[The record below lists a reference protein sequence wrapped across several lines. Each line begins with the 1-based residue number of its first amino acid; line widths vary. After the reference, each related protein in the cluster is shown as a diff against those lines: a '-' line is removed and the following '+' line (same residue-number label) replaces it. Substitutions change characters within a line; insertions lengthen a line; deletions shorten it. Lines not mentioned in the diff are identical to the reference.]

1 MRKQII
7 LNLCLYCDIIALR
20 YYKKRV
26 INMNLSKFRGVFV
39 ALNAIYDEND
49 CVNLDVTKKLVK
61 IYKEKGVSG
70 VYVCGSTGEGFL
82 LSTEERMQVAQAVK
96 EASGDD
102 FTVIVHVGCA
112 SSKESII
119 LAKHAEKI
127 GVDAISAVPSVYYH
141 LPAKSVE
148 MHWNSIIDS
157 TDLPFI
163 IYNIPQLTSFHLPY
177 DLFERMAKN
186 PKVIGIK
193 NSEEPVFNME
203 RFRTIAG
210 KDFIIFNG
218 SDEQFLGGRLMGAD
232 AGIGGTYGTMPEL
245 FVQLDKYICDGEI
258 EKAKAL
264 QYKINDVIFDLL
276 SCPSLY
282 GAAKQVIS
290 VRFGVDAGQPR
301 CPFLPVERDEKIFAI
316 ADKIDKIASEF

>member
-1 MRKQII
+1 MKTI
-7 LNLCLYCDIIALR
+7 D
-20 YYKKRV
+20 
-26 INMNLSKFRGVFV
+26 LSKFKGVFV
-39 ALNAIYDEND
+39 ALNAIFDEND
-49 CVNLDVTKKLVK
+49 CVDLETTKKLVK
-61 IYKEKGVSG
+61 IYREKGVKG

-82 LSTEERMQVAQAVK
+82 LSTEERMQVAEAVK
-96 EASGDD
+96 QAAGDD

-112 SSKESII
+112 GSKESIR

-127 GVDAISAVPSVYYH
+127 GVDAISAVPSVYYR
-141 LPAKSVE
+141 LPPKSVE
-148 MHWNSIIDS
+148 MHWNAIIDS

-210 KDFIIFNG
+210 DDFIIFNG

-245 FVQLDKYICDGEI
+245 FVALDKYICNGEI

-264 QYKINDVIFDLL
+264 QYKINEIIFDLL
-276 SCPSLY
+276 ACDSLY

-290 VRFGVDAGQPR
+290 VRFNVNAGQPR
-301 CPFLPVERDEKIFAI
+301 CPFLPVARDEKIYAI
-316 ADKIDKIASEF
+316 AEKIEKAVTEIQANA

>member
-1 MRKQII
+1 
-7 LNLCLYCDIIALR
+7 
-20 YYKKRV
+20 
-26 INMNLSKFRGVFV
+26 MNLSKFKGIFV

-49 CVNLDVTKKLVK
+49 CINLQATKALVK
-61 IYKEKGVSG
+61 IYREKGVKG

-82 LSTEERMQVAQAVK
+82 LSTEERMQIAEAVK
-96 EASGDD
+96 EAAGDD

-112 SSKESII
+112 GSKESIL

-127 GVDAISAVPSVYYH
+127 GVDAISAVPSVYYR

-148 MHWNSIIDS
+148 MHWNAIIDS

-163 IYNIPQLTSFHLPY
+163 IYNIPQLTSFNLPY

-193 NSEEPVFNME
+193 NSEEPVYNME

-210 KDFIIFNG
+210 DDFIIFNG
-218 SDEQFLGGRLMGAD
+218 SDEQYLGGRLMGAD

-245 FVQLDKYICDGEI
+245 FVQLDKYICEGKI
-258 EKAKAL
+258 EKAKEL
-264 QYKINDVIFDLL
+264 QYKINDIIFDLL
-276 SCPSLY
+276 SCESLY
-282 GAAKQVIS
+282 GAAKQVIA
-290 VRFGVDAGQPR
+290 VRFNIKAGQPR
-301 CPFLPVERDEKIFAI
+301 CPFLPVKRDEKIFAI
-316 ADKIDKIASEF
+316 ADKIEKAVAEISDNA

>member
-1 MRKQII
+1 M
-7 LNLCLYCDIIALR
+7 
-20 YYKKRV
+20 KKAD
-26 INMNLSKFRGVFV
+26 LSKFKGVFV
-39 ALNAIYDEND
+39 ALNAIFDEND
-49 CVNLDVTKKLVK
+49 CVDLETTKTLVK
-61 IYKEKGVSG
+61 IYREKGVKG

-82 LSTEERMQVAQAVK
+82 LSTEERMQVTEAVK
-96 EASGDD
+96 EAAGDD

-112 SSKESII
+112 GSKESIR

-127 GVDAISAVPSVYYH
+127 GVDAISAVPSVYYR
-141 LPAKSVE
+141 LPPKSVE
-148 MHWNSIIDS
+148 MHWNAIIDS

-163 IYNIPQLTSFHLPY
+163 IYNIPQLTGFHLPY

-210 KDFIIFNG
+210 DDFIIFNG

-245 FVQLDKYICDGEI
+245 FVALDKYICDGEI

-264 QYKINDVIFDLL
+264 QYKINEIIFDLL
-276 SCPSLY
+276 ACDSLY

-290 VRFGVDAGQPR
+290 VRFNVNAGQPR
-301 CPFLPVERDEKIFAI
+301 CPFLPVARDERIFAI
-316 ADKIDKIASEF
+316 ADKIEKAVAEIADNA

>member
-1 MRKQII
+1 
-7 LNLCLYCDIIALR
+7 
-20 YYKKRV
+20 
-26 INMNLSKFRGVFV
+26 MNLKKFKGVFV
-39 ALNAIYDEND
+39 ALNAIFDEND
-49 CVNLDVTKKLVK
+49 CVDLETTKKLVK
-61 IYKEKGVSG
+61 IYREKGVKG

-82 LSTEERMQVAQAVK
+82 LSTEERMRVAEAVK
-96 EASGDD
+96 QAAGDD

-112 SSKESII
+112 GSKESIR
-119 LAKHAEKI
+119 LAKHAERI

-141 LPAKSVE
+141 LPPKSVE
-148 MHWNSIIDS
+148 MHWNAIIDS

-163 IYNIPQLTSFHLPY
+163 IYNIPQLTAFHLPY

-193 NSEEPVFNME
+193 NSEEPIFNME

-210 KDFIIFNG
+210 DDFIIFNG

-245 FVQLDKYICDGEI
+245 FVALDKYICDGEI

-264 QYKINDVIFDLL
+264 QYKINEIIFDLL
-276 SCPSLY
+276 ACDSLY

-290 VRFGVDAGQPR
+290 VRFNVNAGQPR
-301 CPFLPVERDEKIFAI
+301 CPFLPVARDEKIYAI
-316 ADKIDKIASEF
+316 ADKIEKAVAEIKENA

>member
-1 MRKQII
+1 M
-7 LNLCLYCDIIALR
+7 
-20 YYKKRV
+20 V
-26 INMNLSKFRGVFV
+26 IYMNLSKFKGVFV
-39 ALNAIYDEND
+39 ALNAIFDEND
-49 CVNLDVTKKLVK
+49 CVDLETTKNLVK
-61 IYKEKGVSG
+61 IYREKGVKG

-82 LSTEERMQVAQAVK
+82 LSTEERMQVAEAVK
-96 EASGDD
+96 QAAGDD

-112 SSKESII
+112 GSKESIL

-141 LPAKSVE
+141 LPPKSVE
-148 MHWNSIIDS
+148 MHWNAIIDS

-163 IYNIPQLTSFHLPY
+163 IYNIPQLTAFHLPY

-210 KDFIIFNG
+210 DDFIIFNG

-245 FVQLDKYICDGEI
+245 FVALDKYICDGEI

-264 QYKINDVIFDLL
+264 QYKINEIIFDLL
-276 SCPSLY
+276 ACDSLY

-290 VRFGVDAGQPR
+290 VRFNVNAGQPR
-301 CPFLPVERDEKIFAI
+301 CPFLPVARDEKIYAI
-316 ADKIDKIASEF
+316 ADKIEKAVAEIKANT

>member
-1 MRKQII
+1 MKTI
-7 LNLCLYCDIIALR
+7 D
-20 YYKKRV
+20 
-26 INMNLSKFRGVFV
+26 LSKFKGVFV
-39 ALNAIYDEND
+39 ALNAIFDEND
-49 CVNLDVTKKLVK
+49 CVDLETTKKLVK
-61 IYKEKGVSG
+61 IYREKGVKG

-82 LSTEERMQVAQAVK
+82 LSTEERMQVAEAVK
-96 EASGDD
+96 QAAGDD

-112 SSKESII
+112 GSKESIR

-127 GVDAISAVPSVYYH
+127 GVDAISAVPSVYYR
-141 LPAKSVE
+141 LPPKSVE
-148 MHWNSIIDS
+148 MHWNAIIDS

-210 KDFIIFNG
+210 DDFIIFNG

-245 FVQLDKYICDGEI
+245 FVALDKYICDGEI

-264 QYKINDVIFDLL
+264 QYIINEIIFDLL
-276 SCPSLY
+276 ACDSLY

-290 VRFGVDAGQPR
+290 VRFNVNAGQPR
-301 CPFLPVERDEKIFAI
+301 CPFLPVARDEKIYAI
-316 ADKIDKIASEF
+316 AEKIEKAVTEIQANA

>member
-1 MRKQII
+1 
-7 LNLCLYCDIIALR
+7 
-20 YYKKRV
+20 
-26 INMNLSKFRGVFV
+26 MNLSKFRGVFV

-96 EASGDD
+96 EAAGDD

-148 MHWNSIIDS
+148 LHWNSIIDS

-245 FVQLDKYICDGEI
+245 FVQLDKYICGGEI
-258 EKAKAL
+258 EKAKEL

-316 ADKIDKIASEF
+316 ADKIDKIAAEF

>member
-1 MRKQII
+1 MIKI
-7 LNLCLYCDIIALR
+7 D
-20 YYKKRV
+20 
-26 INMNLSKFRGVFV
+26 LSKFRGVFV

-49 CVNLDVTKKLVK
+49 CVNLEVTKELVK
-61 IYKEKGVSG
+61 IYREKGVKG

-82 LSTEERMQVAQAVK
+82 LSVAERMQIAEAVK
-96 EASGDD
+96 EVAGND

-127 GVDAISAVPSVYYH
+127 GVDAISAVPSVYYR

-148 MHWNSIIDS
+148 NHWNAIIDS
-157 TDLPFI
+157 TNLPFI
-163 IYNIPQLTSFHLPY
+163 IYNIPQLTSFTLPY

-193 NSEEPVFNME
+193 NSEEPVYNME

-210 KDFIIFNG
+210 NDFIIFNG
-218 SDEQFLGGRLMGAD
+218 SDEQYLGGRLMGAD

-245 FVQLDKYICDGEI
+245 FVQLDKYICEGEI
-258 EKAKAL
+258 EKAKDL
-264 QYKINDVIFDLL
+264 QYKINDIIFDLL
-276 SCPSLY
+276 SCESLY

-290 VRFGVDAGQPR
+290 VRFNIKAGQPR
-301 CPFLPVERDEKIFAI
+301 SPFLPVECDEKIYAI
-316 ADKIDKIASEF
+316 ADKIEKAVAEINSNA

>member
-1 MRKQII
+1 MKI
-7 LNLCLYCDIIALR
+7 D
-20 YYKKRV
+20 
-26 INMNLSKFRGVFV
+26 LSKFRGVFV

-49 CVNLDVTKKLVK
+49 CVNLEATKALVK
-61 IYKEKGVSG
+61 IYREKGVKG

-82 LSTEERMQVAQAVK
+82 LSTEERMQITEAVK
-96 EASGDD
+96 EAAGND

-119 LAKHAEKI
+119 LARHAEKI
-127 GVDAISAVPSVYYH
+127 GVDAISAVPSVYYR

-148 MHWNSIIDS
+148 MHWNAIIDS

-163 IYNIPQLTSFHLPY
+163 IYNIPQLTSFTLPY

-193 NSEEPVFNME
+193 NSEEPVYNME

-218 SDEQFLGGRLMGAD
+218 SDEQYLGGRLMGAD

-245 FVQLDKYICDGEI
+245 FVQIDKFICEGKI
-258 EKAKAL
+258 KKAKEL
-264 QYKINDVIFDLL
+264 QYKINDIIFDLL
-276 SCPSLY
+276 SCDSLY

-290 VRFGVDAGQPR
+290 VRFNIDAGQPR
-301 CPFLPVERDEKIFAI
+301 SPFLPVKRDEKIFAI
-316 ADKIDKIASEF
+316 ADKIEKAVAEINSNA

>member
-1 MRKQII
+1 M
-7 LNLCLYCDIIALR
+7 
-20 YYKKRV
+20 KKAD
-26 INMNLSKFRGVFV
+26 LSKFKGVFV
-39 ALNAIYDEND
+39 ALNAIFDEND
-49 CVNLDVTKKLVK
+49 CVDLETTKTLVK
-61 IYKEKGVSG
+61 IYREKGVKG

-82 LSTEERMQVAQAVK
+82 LSTEERMQVTEAVK
-96 EASGDD
+96 EAAGDD

-112 SSKESII
+112 GSKESIR

-127 GVDAISAVPSVYYH
+127 GVDAISAVPSVYYR
-141 LPAKSVE
+141 LPPKSVE
-148 MHWNSIIDS
+148 MHWNAIIDS

-163 IYNIPQLTSFHLPY
+163 IYNIPQLTGFHLPY

-210 KDFIIFNG
+210 DDFIIFNG

-245 FVQLDKYICDGEI
+245 FVALDKYICDGEI

-264 QYKINDVIFDLL
+264 QYKINEIIFDLL
-276 SCPSLY
+276 ACDSLY

-290 VRFGVDAGQPR
+290 VRFNVNAGQPR
-301 CPFLPVERDEKIFAI
+301 CPFLPVARDERIFAI
-316 ADKIDKIASEF
+316 ADKIEKTVAEIADNA

>member
-1 MRKQII
+1 M
-7 LNLCLYCDIIALR
+7 
-20 YYKKRV
+20 KKAD
-26 INMNLSKFRGVFV
+26 LSKFKGVFV
-39 ALNAIYDEND
+39 ALNAIFDEND
-49 CVNLDVTKKLVK
+49 CVDLETTKTLVK
-61 IYKEKGVSG
+61 IYREKGVKG

-82 LSTEERMQVAQAVK
+82 LSTEERMQVTEAVK
-96 EASGDD
+96 EAAGDD

-112 SSKESII
+112 GSKESIR

-127 GVDAISAVPSVYYH
+127 GVDAISAVPSVYYR
-141 LPAKSVE
+141 LPPKSVE
-148 MHWNSIIDS
+148 MHWNAIIDS

-163 IYNIPQLTSFHLPY
+163 IYNIPQLTGFHLPY

-210 KDFIIFNG
+210 DDFIIFNG

-245 FVQLDKYICDGEI
+245 FVALDKYICDGEI

-264 QYKINDVIFDLL
+264 QYKINEIIFDLL
-276 SCPSLY
+276 ACDSLY

-290 VRFGVDAGQPR
+290 VRFNVNAGQPR
-301 CPFLPVERDEKIFAI
+301 CPFLPVARDERIFAI
-316 ADKIDKIASEF
+316 ADKIEKAVAEVAGNA

>member
-1 MRKQII
+1 MKTI
-7 LNLCLYCDIIALR
+7 D
-20 YYKKRV
+20 
-26 INMNLSKFRGVFV
+26 LSKFKGVFV
-39 ALNAIYDEND
+39 ALNAIFDEND
-49 CVNLDVTKKLVK
+49 CVDLETTKKLVK
-61 IYKEKGVSG
+61 IYREKGVKG

-82 LSTEERMQVAQAVK
+82 LSTEERMQVAEAVK
-96 EASGDD
+96 QAAGED

-112 SSKESII
+112 GSKESIR

-141 LPAKSVE
+141 LPPKSVE
-148 MHWNSIIDS
+148 MHWNAIIDS

-210 KDFIIFNG
+210 DNFIIFNG

-245 FVQLDKYICDGEI
+245 FVALDKYICDGEI
-258 EKAKAL
+258 EKAKTL
-264 QYKINDVIFDLL
+264 QYKINDIIFDLL
-276 SCPSLY
+276 SCDSLY

-290 VRFGVDAGQPR
+290 VRFNVNAGQPR
-301 CPFLPVERDEKIFAI
+301 CPFLPVERNEKIYAI
-316 ADKIDKIASEF
+316 ADKIEKAVAEIK